1 MKKHPLLRFLVKLF
15 SIVLSVGLLVGVV
28 NHFYVNGYYYRD
40 VYGEIDKMYD
50 VPYDIRMVNLGTS
63 HGLASFRY
71 PDDGV
76 TRYNLALSGEDIYHD
91 FATLKQFADHLA
103 PGCIVALPIS
113 YFSFCMSTEEPSQK
127 RYYAY
132 LDREYLRGFSYETLI
147 NAKYVPVL
155 RSGEFIIKD
164 LIRDQELDVGAAMM
178 EDNAGLSDGA
188 AQTVEAGVGETN
200 ELTSSLQT
208 ATDALSQQQRAE
220 KEAELASHAAGR
232 AESWRSG
239 YMKAGRAY
247 IEENTRILTDMVN
260 FCFENGFRPVL
271 VSTPIYQAL
280 NEQFSEEELEICYF
294 EPMRTVAAETGVPY
308 LDLSHDE
315 ALSGTPEY
323 YGNSDHMNAD
333 GAAAF
338 YERYT
343 ECLRQIGYLEE
354 AGS

>member
-1 MKKHPLLRFLVKLF
+1 MKEHPILRFFIKLF
-15 SIVLSVGLLVGVV
+15 SIVLSVGLLIGVV

-40 VYGEIDKMYD
+40 VYGEIDKMLE
-50 VPYDIRMVNLGTS
+50 VPYEIEMVNLGTS

-71 PDDGV
+71 PEDGAV
-76 TRYNLALSGEDIYHD
+76 RYNLALSGEDIYHD
-91 FATLKQFADHLA
+91 FATLRQFADHLA
-103 PGCIVALPIS
+103 EGCIVAIPVS

-164 LIRDQELDVGAAMM
+164 LIKDQELDVGAAMM
-178 EDNAGLSDGA
+178 EDNAAIPDGA
-188 AQTVEAGVGETN
+188 AQTEERGSAGTE
-200 ELTSSLQT
+200 ELTPTDQT
-208 ATDALSQQQRAE
+208 QTDAMLQQQRAE
-220 KEAELASHAAGR
+220 KDAELAAHAAGR

-239 YMKAGRAY
+239 YMTAGRVY
-247 IEENTRILTDMVN
+247 IEENTKILTEMVR
-260 FCFENGFRPVL
+260 FCLKNGFRPVL
-271 VSTPIYQAL
+271 VSTPIYKAL
-280 NEQFSEEELEICYF
+280 NEQFGEEELEICYF
-294 EPMRTVAAETGVPY
+294 EPMRAVAAETGVPY

-315 ALSGTPEY
+315 TLSGTPEY

-338 YERYT
+338 YDRYT
-343 ECLRQIGYLEE
+343 EYLRQIGYLDE
-354 AGS
+354 AA

>member
-1 MKKHPLLRFLVKLF
+1 MKKHPLLRFVAKLF
-15 SIVLSVGLLVGVV
+15 SIVLSVGLLIGVV

-40 VYGEIDKMYD
+40 VYGEIDKMLD

-71 PDDGV
+71 PEDGV
-76 TRYNLALSGEDIYHD
+76 VRYNLALSGEDLYHD
-91 FATLKQFADHLA
+91 FATLRQFADHLA
-103 PGCIVALPIS
+103 EGCIVALPVS

-147 NAKYVPVL
+147 NAKYLPVL

-164 LIRDQELDVGAAMM
+164 LIKDQELDVGAAMM
-178 EDNAGLSDGA
+178 EDNAVLTDGTAQADANGSAEAEA
-188 AQTVEAGVGETN
+188 ASSQQTV
-200 ELTSSLQT
+200 
-208 ATDALSQQQRAE
+208 TDALTRQEHAE
-220 KEAELASHAAGR
+220 KEAELAAHAAGR

-239 YMKAGRAY
+239 YMTAGRVY
-247 IEENTRILTDMVN
+247 IEENTKILREMVN
-260 FCFENGFRPVL
+260 FCFDSGFRPVL
-271 VSTPIYQAL
+271 VSTPIYKAL
-280 NEQFSEEELEICYF
+280 NEQFSEEELETCYF
-294 EPMRTVAAETGVPY
+294 APMRAVAAETGVPY

-315 ALSGTPEY
+315 ALSDVPEY
-323 YGNSDHMNAD
+323 YGNSDHMSAE

-343 ECLRQIGYLEE
+343 EYLRQIGYLDE
-354 AGS
+354 AM